1 MLKMSF
7 YVISWSNKNIV
18 GFEIG
23 KHRQAFLSM
32 NSIKRGRKL
41 CGEEFKKLAKIFTKY
56 HFINKSR
63 VSQINNLLDLKRR
76 YK

>member
-1 MLKMSF
+1 
-7 YVISWSNKNIV
+7 
-18 GFEIG
+18 
-23 KHRQAFLSM
+23 M

-63 VSQINNLLDLKRR
+63 VSQINNLLDLKKR